1 MGWGQTECGLV
12 PEEGNLA
19 SLQWTS
25 NKKLMAC
32 LKRRGTGQRP
42 PRGDGQ
48 ERAEMRMM
56 GSTHRQRAI
65 GTEGLLRHPAPV
77 TLAGTGERACEWHRR
92 LIRAP
97 HRPPRDAPPGLPAPS
112 PRQPQR
118 ASPLTQVLGGR
129 GGRKSRR
136 AGLAP
141 PTGQASLPCLRQSRP
156 RAQGRKWGHGTQ
168 PQGLAN
174 SWHGPDPWPCEE
186 IQARSGSGM
195 QNIVPA
201 WQRATK
207 GGKSWHLSRCHG
219 MGQGWHLGWPLERAL
234 AQVQGSAP
242 DPKS

>member
-1 MGWGQTECGLV
+1 MGWGQTERGLV

-56 GSTHRQRAI
+56 GSRHRQRAI

-97 HRPPRDAPPGLPAPS
+97 HRPPRDAPSGLPAPS

-118 ASPLTQVLGGR
+118 AGPLTQVLGG
-129 GGRKSRR
+129 
-136 AGLAP
+136 AGA
-141 PTGQASLPCLRQSRP
+141 GS
-156 RAQGRKWGHGTQ
+156 QG
-168 PQGLAN
+168 
-174 SWHGPDPWPCEE
+174 
-186 IQARSGSGM
+186 
-195 QNIVPA
+195 
-201 WQRATK
+201 
-207 GGKSWHLSRCHG
+207 
-219 MGQGWHLGWPLERAL
+219 GQGWLPQQVRPVFLASGRAVHGHRAGNGVMAPSPKGWPTAGTGLTPGLVKRSKPGLGLECRT
-234 AQVQGSAP
+234 
-242 DPKS
+242 